1 MLPRKLLILLSF
13 LLLRADGA
21 LAQTQTPPP
30 PNPDYEQVNVPVP
43 RVVSLIAEV
52 ASVLLLRNGDENKVR
67 ALVNR
72 RRERSKKGDQSLR
85 ITIPKNTLTRTLG
98 LVE

>member
-1 MLPRKLLILLSF
+1 MSPRKLPILLPF
-13 LLLRADGA
+13 LLLRAGRA
-21 LAQTQTPPP
+21 LAQARTPPP

-43 RVVSLIAEV
+43 RVVSLIADV
-52 ASVLLLRNGDENKVR
+52 ASVLFSRNGDENKVR

-72 RRERSKKGDQSLR
+72 RRERSKKGDQGLR
-85 ITIPKNTLTRTLG
+85 ITIPENTLTRTLG

>member
-1 MLPRKLLILLSF
+1 MSPRKLLILLPF
-13 LLLRADGA
+13 LLLRAGRA

-30 PNPDYEQVNVPVP
+30 PNPDYEQVNVQGP
-43 RVVSLIAEV
+43 RVVSLIADV
-52 ASVLLLRNGDENKVR
+52 ASVLFSRNSDENKVR

-85 ITIPKNTLTRTLG
+85 ITIPENTLTRTLG

>member
-1 MLPRKLLILLSF
+1 MSPRKLLILLPF
-13 LLLRADGA
+13 LLLRASGA

-30 PNPDYEQVNVPVP
+30 NPDYEQISVPVP
-43 RVVSLIAEV
+43 RVVSLIADV
-52 ASVLLLRNGDENKVR
+52 ANVLFSRNGDENKVR

-85 ITIPKNTLTRTLG
+85 IIIPKNTLTRTLG